1 MNRRLFSKIG
11 FLTPL
16 LPFSLSKSSDTI
28 DDNRMENIFV
38 HHVYFW
44 LKNPESKD
52 DFDQLV
58 AGLETLSKVKSLKSF
73 HLGIPASTNRDVID
87 GSYSIS
93 WLTIFHSL
101 KDEEKYQKDP
111 IHLDFVKNCQHLWAK
126 VVVYDSI
133 DQ

>member
-1 MNRRLFSKIG
+1 MK
-11 FLTPL
+11 
-16 LPFSLSKSSDTI
+16 
-28 DDNRMENIFV
+28 NIFV

-93 WLTIFHSL
+93 WLTIFHSP

>member
-28 DDNRMENIFV
+28 DDNRMKNIFV

-58 AGLETLSKVKSLKSF
+58 AGL
-73 HLGIPASTNRDVID
+73 
-87 GSYSIS
+87 
-93 WLTIFHSL
+93 
-101 KDEEKYQKDP
+101 
-111 IHLDFVKNCQHLWAK
+111 
-126 VVVYDSI
+126 
-133 DQ
+133 